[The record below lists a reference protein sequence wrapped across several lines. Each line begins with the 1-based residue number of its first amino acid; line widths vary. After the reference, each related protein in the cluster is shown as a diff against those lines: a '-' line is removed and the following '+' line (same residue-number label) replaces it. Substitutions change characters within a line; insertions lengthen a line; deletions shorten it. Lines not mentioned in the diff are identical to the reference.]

1 MARKKNQEQNQE
13 DTRTAF
19 ERVQL
24 ARHPDRP
31 YTLDFV
37 ERMVENFTEI
47 HGDRRFA
54 DDPAIVCGFATF
66 HGMPMLLV
74 GHQKGRDTKQRQ
86 FRNFEMPKPEDYRN
100 AIRAMTLTGKF
111 HGPIL
116 RFI

>member
-1 MARKKNQEQNQE
+1 MAKQKNQAKEKNQK
-13 DTRTAF
+13 DTSTAF

-24 ARHPDRP
+24 ARHPERP

-37 ERMVENFTEI
+37 ERMFENFTEI

-74 GHQKGRDTKQRQ
+74 GHKGPRYQATTISE
-86 FRNFEMPKPEDYRN
+86 FRNAKAGRLSQGDP
-100 AIRAMTLTGKF
+100 
-111 HGPIL
+111 
-116 RFI
+116 